1 MSLSAPVALV
11 IQPSP
16 LQAHL
21 WAQALGSQNIQVI
34 QEFPRP
40 ELLSYLERHQPD
52 VLIVDMT
59 TGLFNP
65 YGFCRECRGQFPA
78 LPVILTYQPE
88 QPLEAAARRWA
99 IYQGAADVMPGLV
112 KTVAILDSIYQVM
125 SLMGLGS
132 RFNEQALLQ
141 TVGIA
146 APPPVLDR
154 ETPLP
159 DADSGGDAGVAN
171 ALPVEALPEQSP
183 NGRPLSAA
191 RTQRMF
197 RGRPVI

>member
-21 WAQALGSQNIQVI
+21 WFQALSSQNIQVI
-34 QEFPRP
+34 QEAPKS
-40 ELLSYLERHQPD
+40 ELLGYLVQHQPD

-65 YGFCRECRGQFPA
+65 YGFCRECRGQFPG

-88 QPLEAAARRWA
+88 QPLEASARRWA
-99 IYQGAADVMPGLV
+99 IYQGAAEVMPGLV
-112 KTVAILDSIYQVM
+112 RTVAMLDSIYQVM
-125 SLMGLGS
+125 ALMGLGS

-141 TVGIA
+141 AVGIT
-146 APPPVLDR
+146 APSPIMEESPVSG
-154 ETPLP
+154 P
-159 DADSGGDAGVAN
+159 DS
-171 ALPVEALPEQSP
+171 LPEATLVNAPNATQSTP
-183 NGRPLSAA
+183 SRPISASH
-191 RTQRMF
+191 TQRMF
-197 RGRPVI
+197 RGRPVG